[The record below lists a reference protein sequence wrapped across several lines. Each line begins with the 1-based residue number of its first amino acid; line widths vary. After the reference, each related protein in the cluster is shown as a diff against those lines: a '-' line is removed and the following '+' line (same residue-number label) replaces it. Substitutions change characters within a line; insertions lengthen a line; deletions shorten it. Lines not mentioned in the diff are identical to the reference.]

1 MRGKLS
7 HSFAG
12 IWLLTATLSSP
23 FCANAAGS
31 TAGPL
36 KLSISMLGQNIV
48 LSFPTTGTNY
58 YGLQSCS
65 SFSQLWSN
73 IQSGIPGN
81 GTTQTII
88 ISNALASE
96 QSFYQLVLQPKPLDL
111 VLSQGDAFAI
121 LGHSCGGIQE
131 QAYAT
136 GFDPVTRYPTG
147 AVHLKTSCGGSGRGG
162 GYHTTT
168 YTAWAFATWDFAG
181 NVISYSVLASAVVNA
196 SFTATDTFGDILY
209 NTSGRAYLIV
219 PFAVAP
225 TIVTAVQ
232 SGDEFLVTWMPNGIN
247 PLAVTSSTLTATPV
261 NSPAFTLTT
270 TVTGPVT
277 NGAIPLLQPQ
287 TTYQI
292 TVVNNSL
299 SGSSPASA
307 PVTLT
312 TGAATV
318 APSAPT
324 NIVTVWSNPDPAGAT
339 DTLIASWAAADP
351 GDSPIDQYLITITG
365 SDGGGTFTQ
374 TVSGSTLTAD
384 FGVDFTP
391 NWTVTVQA
399 HNAVGW
405 GPASDPV
412 TLGGL

>member
-1 MRGKLS
+1 MRTKVPLA
-7 HSFAG
+7 FFW
-12 IWLLTATLSSP
+12 IWLIAATLPAS

-36 KLSISMLGQNIV
+36 SLSISVPGQNVV
-48 LSFPTTGTNY
+48 LSFPTTSTNY

-65 SFSQLWSN
+65 SFSQPWANL
-73 IQSGIPGN
+73 QSGIPGN
-81 GTTQTII
+81 GTTQTIT
-88 ISNALASE
+88 ISNALASD
-96 QSFYQLVLQPKPLDL
+96 QGFYRLLVQPKPLDL
-111 VLSQGDAFAI
+111 VLPQGDAFAI

-131 QAYAT
+131 QVYAT
-136 GFDPVTRYPTG
+136 GFDPVTGYPTG
-147 AVHLKTSCGGSGRGG
+147 DVYLKTGCGGSGRDGG
-162 GYHTTT
+162 GHTTY
-168 YTAWAFATWDFAG
+168 YTAWAAASWDFAG
-181 NVISYSVLASAVVNA
+181 NAISYSVIASAAVNA
-196 SFTATDTFGDILY
+196 SFTATDVFGDILY

-219 PFAVAP
+219 PFAAAP

-232 SGDEFLVTWMPNGIN
+232 SGDQFLVTWVPNGIN
-247 PLAVTSSTLTATPV
+247 PVAVSSSTLTATPV
-261 NSPAFTLTT
+261 NSPASSLTT
-270 TVTGPVT
+270 TVTGSTT
-277 NGAIPLLQPQ
+277 NGAIDLLQPQ

-312 TGAATV
+312 TEAASV

-324 NIVTVWSNPDPAGAT
+324 NVVAVWSNPDPAGIT

-351 GDSPIDQYLITITG
+351 GDSPVDQYLITITG

-384 FGVDFTP
+384 FSVDFTP
-391 NWTVTVQA
+391 NWSVTVQA

-405 GPASDPV
+405 GPASNPV